1 MGVTSARFPARRRPP
16 RRWDLWSLAA
26 RTVCVLGLACGVL
39 VWSPAGVAGTALSL
53 VVLSWCLLLVIGVKG
68 SRRNWLALSVGAGIT
83 GAAGLVAAAG
93 FAGAVL
99 LGLVAAT
106 SPFARFLG
114 RTSRRT
120 TLGSLTFDESV
131 APDVAAEPPAALA
144 QVEGRTAAGRLAELS
159 RRLPRPDKLVELD
172 DSALCLAW
180 RQSFVSLSASR
191 DTRCVLELV
200 ELREQY
206 LEELTRRHPDEI
218 ARWLASGA
226 RAAGNPMRFL
236 AS

>member
-1 MGVTSARFPARRRPP
+1 
-16 RRWDLWSLAA
+16 
-26 RTVCVLGLACGVL
+26 
-39 VWSPAGVAGTALSL
+39 

-68 SRRNWLALSVGAGIT
+68 SRRNRLALSVGAGIT

-93 FAGAVL
+93 LAGAVL

-120 TLGSLTFDESV
+120 SLGSLTFDEGASPGV
-131 APDVAAEPPAALA
+131 PESPAALA
-144 QVEGRTAAGRLAELS
+144 QVEGRTSAGRLAELS
-159 RRLPRPDKLVELD
+159 KRLPRPDKLVELD

-191 DTRCVLELV
+191 DARCVLELV